1 MKQRHIPEA
10 FASFAL
16 AVECDFRHAEA
27 DMRIDIPGR
36 RIIFN
41 AAARPNAN
49 VVRVRFSEWVPKRR
63 WWG

>member
-1 MKQRHIPEA
+1 MIRIPNA
-10 FASFAL
+10 FRDYAL
-16 AVECDFRHAEA
+16 TTEFDSGHPEA

-63 WWG
+63 WWRR